1 MNQESKMN
9 LSQEVK
15 PYKKVD
21 GIYEEKE
28 KLVKW
33 KKFLLSFGKFL
44 AKGLAG
50 KWEIG
55 FKIKF

>member
-1 MNQESKMN
+1 MN
-9 LSQEVK
+9 LEYK
-15 PYKKVD
+15 PLEYKKVD

-33 KKFLLSFGKFL
+33 KKFLLGFGKFL

-50 KWEIG
+50 KWEVN

>member
-1 MNQESKMN
+1 MN

-15 PYKKVD
+15 PYKRVD
-21 GIYEEKE
+21 GIREEKE
-28 KLVKW
+28 KLNKW
-33 KKFLLSFGKFL
+33 KKFLFCFGKFL

-50 KWEIG
+50 KWEVN

>member
-1 MNQESKMN
+1 MILRQK
-9 LSQEVK
+9 VK
-15 PYKKVD
+15 PYKKID

-28 KLVKW
+28 NLVKW
-33 KKFLLSFGKFL
+33 KKFLLGFGKFL

-50 KWEIG
+50 KWEVN

>member
-1 MNQESKMN
+1 MH
-9 LSQEVK
+9 LSQKVK
-15 PYKKVD
+15 TYKKVD

-33 KKFLLSFGKFL
+33 KKFLLGFGKFL
-44 AKGLAG
+44 AKGLTG
-50 KWEIG
+50 KWEVN

>member
-1 MNQESKMN
+1 MN